1 MIKKRIE
8 LKDLLAFKNVVSIK
22 VQNGE
27 EGLDNLMCSFKIK
40 DDSLIYLYP
49 ILDWLDLKIP
59 LDNFEFFNLY
69 QP

>member
-1 MIKKRIE
+1 MKKKIE
-8 LKDLLAFKNVVSIK
+8 LQDLPAFKNVFSMQ
-22 VQNGE
+22 VQQGV

-40 DDSLIYLYP
+40 DDPLIYLFP

-59 LDNFEFFNLY
+59 LGNFEFFNFY

>member
-1 MIKKRIE
+1 MKKKIE
-8 LKDLLAFKNVVSIK
+8 LQDLPAFKNVFSMQ
-22 VQNGE
+22 VQQGV

-40 DDSLIYLYP
+40 DDPLIYLFP

-59 LDNFEFFNLY
+59 LENFEFFNFY